1 MLPNGLT
8 LLIALM
14 AFVITVFAL
23 LILSWILD
31 VRLLATS

>member
-8 LLIALM
+8 LLIPLM

-23 LILSWILD
+23 LILSWILVD
-31 VRLLATS
+31 RLLAAL